1 MFSVRHI
8 FLFTLFSFS
17 SVVLF
22 SQNTYVPD
30 DDFEQLL
37 IDLGYDSGPLDD
49 QVPTANIN
57 SVQSLDIITTNIKSL
72 EGIQGFIS
80 LKTLRVE
87 FNNDL
92 VQIDVSQNVNLETLS
107 ILNAP
112 IEVLFLMT
120 NTRLKDLTIGGTGL
134 IYLDLSNNDEITD
147 LNLSMGLFETI
158 NLRSGGNTAIQ
169 NFDATDNP
177 NLACVVVDDSIY
189 SANNWTNIGISSVFV
204 DTVVGCSVPTYTYVP
219 DDNFEQA
226 LIIKGLDAVLDNY
239 VLTSNINTLH
249 ELFIESQSIEDLTGI
264 EDFVGMEHLQVN
276 DNLLSTI
283 NVSTLSKLVTL
294 SIDNNNLSSL
304 NISQNARLENLFCRG
319 NNLTSLNVG
328 SNPFL
333 SFLDFRGNQ
342 IPSIS
347 LTNNPELKLFYCDDN
362 PITTLDLSQNG
373 ILLNLRMNNTSL
385 TTVDFRN
392 GNNGIV
398 NSFSALNNP
407 DLDCIFVDNR
417 NFSQANWTNI
427 DAHTN
432 FAENAAQCGNVPLTY
447 VPDDNFEQALIEMG
461 YDSGPLDD
469 YVITAN
475 IEVIT
480 TLDISDRSI
489 QDLTGIEDFT
499 SLGFL
504 DCSMNLISEINL
516 TTNVL
521 LYRLEAFNNLISSID
536 ITQNAMLSFLYISDN
551 QLTTIDLSGN
561 TALKNLL
568 ISDNLLPSIDVSNNT
583 ALEQIFIYNNVLT
596 SLDVTQNIELDELAC
611 QNNQLPSIDVTQNTK
626 MTSFTCSD
634 NLLTGIDVSQNIL
647 LEQFVCDNNDISAID
662 VSQNTLLSIFFCNF
676 NKLTSLD
683 VTQNTVLSSLSFQN
697 NQIQDI
703 DLTQNTSL
711 AHLWSGYTLLEEL
724 NLSQN
729 SGLISFSS
737 SNAALRTVDI
747 RNGNNT
753 SLTLFNTTDNPDLR
767 CIFVDNRAYSQSNW
781 TNIDTQSRFVET
793 DIECDD
799 ILSCQITVD
808 DLPDVIADN
817 SFVLPTLTNGN
828 YYTLSGGNG
837 TALFAGDI
845 ISTSQTI
852 YIYNVDPTDA
862 SCFAES
868 SFMITINIVVA
879 EPEVDC
885 TIPEF
890 FTPNNDGI
898 NDFWNVNCTIST
910 ISSVHIFNRYG
921 KRIYT
926 LKPGDMGWNGT
937 YQYRLIPSNT
947 YWYRID
953 FENRASKK
961 GYFSLRR

>member
-8 FLFTLFSFS
+8 FFLILFCLS

-22 SQNTYVPD
+22 SQNTFVPD

-57 SVQSLDIITTNIKSL
+57 SVQSLEIITTNIKSL
-72 EGIQGFIS
+72 QGIEGFIS

-92 VQIDVSQNVNLETLS
+92 VQIDISQNVSLETLS
-107 ILNAP
+107 ILNSP
-112 IEVLFLMT
+112 IEVLFLTT
-120 NTRLKDLTIGGTGL
+120 NTQLKDITIGGTSL
-134 IYLDLSNNDEITD
+134 IYLDLSNNDQITD
-147 LNLSMGLFETI
+147 LNLSMGIFQTI
-158 NLRSGGNTAIQ
+158 NLRSGGNAAIQ

-177 NLACVVVDDSIY
+177 NLSCVVVDDSIY
-189 SANNWTNIGISSVFV
+189 SAANWTNIGFPSVYV
-204 DTVVGCSVPTYTYVP
+204 DTTVGCTIPTFTFVP

-226 LIIKGLDAVLDNY
+226 LITKNLDGVLDNY

-276 DNLLSTI
+276 DNLLSSIDVT
-283 NVSTLSKLVTL
+283 TLSKLVTL

-304 NISQNARLENLFCRG
+304 NMSQNARLENLFCRS
-319 NNLTSLNVG
+319 NNLTCLNVG
-328 SNPFL
+328 SNSLL
-333 SFLDFRGNQ
+333 SFLDIRGNQ
-342 IPSIS
+342 IPSIN
-347 LTNNPELKLFYCDDN
+347 LNNNTQLKLFYCDDN

-392 GNNGIV
+392 GNNAIV

-407 DLDCIFVDNR
+407 NLDCIFVDNR
-417 NFSQANWTNI
+417 TFSETNWPNI
-427 DAHTN
+427 DAHTS
-432 FAENAAQCGNVPLTY
+432 FAESAAQCGNVDLTY

-469 YVITAN
+469 YVITAT

-480 TLDISDRSI
+480 SLDVSNRGI

-499 SLGFL
+499 SLVVL
-504 DCSMNLISEINL
+504 NCSMNELSEL
-516 TTNVL
+516 DFTTNTL
-521 LYRLEAFNNLISSID
+521 LFRLEVFNNELTSLNVNMNSEL
-536 ITQNAMLSFLYISDN
+536 TFLR
-551 QLTTIDLSGN
+551 
-561 TALKNLL
+561 A
-568 ISDNLLPSIDVSNNT
+568 SNN
-583 ALEQIFIYNNVLT
+583 QLT
-596 SLDVTQNIELDELAC
+596 SLDLSNNTLLTNLLVDHNTLSNLDITNNTLLEQVYMNNNMIGTVDISQNIELDELQC
-611 QNNQLPSIDVTQNTK
+611 QNNLLTALDTSTNTK
-626 MTSFTCSD
+626 LTLLFCAN
-634 NLLTGIDVSQNIL
+634 NLLTNLDL
-647 LEQFVCDNNDISAID
+647 LTNTLLQQLDCSTNDISVLDI
-662 VSQNTLLSIFFCNF
+662 SQNANLITLLCNS
-676 NKLTSLD
+676 NTLTALD
-683 VTQNTVLSSLSFQN
+683 VTQNTVLNLLSFQHN
-697 NQIQDI
+697 TISSI
-703 DLTQNTSL
+703 DLTNNTSL
-711 AHLWSGYTLLEEL
+711 SVLRTDHTSLTTI
-724 NLSQN
+724 NLAQN
-729 SGLISFSS
+729 NQLTSFSGTNS
-737 SNAALRTVDI
+737 LLTSVDI

-753 SLTLFNTTDNPDLR
+753 NVTIFNTLDNPDLR
-767 CIFVDNRAYSQSNW
+767 CIFVDNRTYSQNNW
-781 TNIDTQSRFVET
+781 TNIDAQSRFVET
-793 DIECDD
+793 EIECDD

-808 DLPDVIADN
+808 DLPDVVVDTA
-817 SFVLPTLTNGN
+817 FTLPALTNGS
-828 YYTLSGGNG
+828 YYTLPGGNG
-837 TALFAGDI
+837 DQLLAGDV

-868 SFMITINIVVA
+868 SFMVTINITVT
-879 EPEVDC
+879 EPTVDC

-898 NDFWNVNCTIST
+898 NDLWNVNCTIST
-910 ISSVHIFNRYG
+910 ISSIHIFNRYG
-921 KRIYT
+921 KLIYT
-926 LKPGDMGWNGT
+926 LKPGDTGWNGT

-953 FENRASKK
+953 FENRAAKK